1 MSAISAASSSRRKNR
16 RTGAVPM
23 RSSTRL
29 RYQFDEANRLTVRE
43 RLRPVRVVEGRVTTD
58 PQNRLVYRVDDAS
71 RDGESDSPHAFTL
84 DGDWSLTGRH
94 GLALTLHERGGGRA
108 QRLYVNGALTG
119 ATANTLIFTL
129 ARGTSGADDALGR
142 RVALSGRWQADP
154 RNRLVFL
161 AQKADGSEDRIT
173 LQAGWE
179 LDEHHRLV
187 YRYQHRAGGRAGTRT
202 VVFDGAWD
210 IPGADRLVYR
220 LAGSSG
226 SAFEFRAGL
235 RTRSLIAS
243 EGRLVYEVGVGFSS
257 GLRRQRVSF
266 FGTWKLNR
274 DLSVTFEIPY
284 AGGRVQGIR
293 FEAAVALSRRDRL
306 AVALSAGRGERLG
319 LTVTFTR
326 KLVPDASLFLRLQQ
340 DAEERSAIGGIQVR
354 F

>member
-1 MSAISAASSSRRKNR
+1 MATAR
-16 RTGAVPM
+16 

-58 PQNRLVYRVDDAS
+58 AQNRLVYRVDDAG
-71 RDGESDSPHAFTL
+71 RDGEPGAPQAVTL
-84 DGDWSLTGRH
+84 DGDWSLTDEH
-94 GLALTLHERGGGRA
+94 GLALTLRERGGGKA

-119 ATANTLIFTL
+119 AAANALIFTL

-142 RVALSGRWQADP
+142 RVALAGRWRADA

-161 AQKADGSEDRIT
+161 VQKADGSEDRLT
-173 LQAGWE
+173 LQGGWE
-179 LDEHHRLV
+179 LDEHHQLV
-187 YRYQHRAGGRAGTRT
+187 YRYRRLAVGRRAESHT

-210 IPGADRLVYR
+210 IPGADRLAYR
-220 LAGSSG
+220 LAGSSR
-226 SAFEFRAGL
+226 SAFEFRASL
-235 RTRSLIAS
+235 RTRSLMAA
-243 EGRLVYEVGVGFSS
+243 EGQLVYEVGL
-257 GLRRQRVSF
+257 GLTRGPRRQRVTL

-274 DLSVTFEIPY
+274 NASVTFEIPY

-293 FEAAVALSRRDRL
+293 FEAAVALSRRDPAFGGVRQRRDRL

-326 KLVPDASLFLRLQQ
+326 KLVPDASLFLRLQHAL
-340 DAEERSAIGGIQVR
+340 DERSAIGGIQVR